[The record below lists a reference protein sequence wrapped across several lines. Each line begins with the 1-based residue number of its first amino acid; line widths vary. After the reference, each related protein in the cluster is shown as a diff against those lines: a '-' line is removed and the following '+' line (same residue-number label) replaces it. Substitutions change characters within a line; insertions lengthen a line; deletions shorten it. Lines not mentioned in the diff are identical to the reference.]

1 MKPNKEIVLASDALS
16 PDGRIMAKCLMKEN
30 GLSIE
35 RLFNVLGEFQSDII
49 ELRRAIEDTQY
60 DIDSHIRNHD

>member
-1 MKPNKEIVLASDALS
+1 MKTNKETVLDSDELH
-16 PDGRIMAKCLMKEN
+16 PDGRMMAKCLMKEN